1 VLDELLTMDE
11 FDYVIFD
18 DDEEIDEDDEF
29 KLAEIYK
36 LATKLVKLL
45 EEIKSN
51 ELREAASL
59 MLIKEIIGDDRVL
72 LGLASKMLLDMS
84 FGVED
89 DDYVS

>member
-1 VLDELLTMDE
+1 MDE
-11 FDYVIFD
+11 FEYIIFD
-18 DDEEIDEDDEF
+18 DDEEIDEEDEF

-36 LATKLVKLL
+36 LANKLLRLL

-59 MLIKEIIGDDRVL
+59 MLIKEIIGDDKVL
-72 LGLASKMLLDMS
+72 LGLASKMLQDMS

-89 DDYVS
+89 GENYVS